1 MQIALGNHGTD
12 GEIAPQGEDNL
23 SKGDR
28 HGVQKLQI
36 RPWLRKC
43 VVGGA
48 IDSFAFTA
56 ARVMLWVPCHPS
68 GGESKREREVKPKQ
82 AAPVPSHCV

>member
-1 MQIALGNHGTD
+1 MILMLCAVRIALGNYGTD
-12 GEIAPQGEDNL
+12 VEIAPQGEDNH
-23 SKGDR
+23 KGR
-28 HGVQKLQI
+28 RAGRQGVQKLLQF

-68 GGESKREREVKPKQ
+68 GGER
-82 AAPVPSHCV
+82 